1 MGVEG
6 GSLGVVLIIEMI
18 FWAAMLVVAL
28 AYTVWKF
35 MKDERPATTDSR
47 EAICAKKV
55 RIVRRD
61 MSLYS
66 TLAYGLM
73 FVAALM
79 TYYEIGTTE
88 RPNGV
93 QVVNWTYLAFT
104 SFAWAALAFLH
115 ALYFWFSFFGHT
127 LALALAWWGSFA
139 LLAVGPLW
147 VGSTSRDVFFGL
159 AVALQGVSVGL
170 VAFFSGHMGPLWR
183 WRGWV
188 TVIWVLLAFGLVDIF
203 WYIGYQNAQT
213 SATELNSRWKSQL
226 PFFLA
231 NVSALVISAVA
242 AAWTYK
248 AKRADIDATIAEMG
262 GDARGAA
269 AAAESG
275 ISLLPAADGA
285 YMAEMQ

>member
-1 MGVEG
+1 MAVEG
-6 GSLGVVLIIEMI
+6 GSLGAVLITEMI
-18 FWAAMLVVAL
+18 FWGVMFLIAL
-28 AYTVWKF
+28 IYTVWKF
-35 MKDERPATTDSR
+35 MQDERPAVTDSR

-66 TLAYGLM
+66 TLAYVLM

-79 TYYEIGTTE
+79 TYYEIGTTA

-93 QVVNWTYLAFT
+93 QVVNWTYLAIT
-104 SFAWAALAFLH
+104 AFAWAALGFLH
-115 ALYFWFSFFGHT
+115 ALYFWFPFFGHT

-147 VGSTSRDVFFGL
+147 VDSTSRDVFFGL

-170 VAFFSGHMGPLWR
+170 VAFFSGYMGPLWR

-188 TVIWVLLAFGLVDIF
+188 TVVWVLLAFAVFDIF

-231 NVSALVISAVA
+231 NVSGLVISAAA

-248 AKRADIDATIAEMG
+248 AKRADIDATIAEMNS
-262 GDARGAA
+262 DAAGAA
-269 AAAESG
+269 TAAEEGYPLTSNV
-275 ISLLPAADGA
+275 DGKHEA
-285 YMAEMQ
+285 L